1 MKPEETL
8 NVWME
13 DQKAEKVL
21 LGSILLQSK
30 INLFKM
36 LEKEE
41 RKKKGRTKS
50 KSSEKTKR
58 KKGREGRTEGGKKDW
73 RAPRPKF

>member
-1 MKPEETL
+1 MKPEEAL

-13 DQKAEKVL
+13 DQKGEKLL
-21 LGSILLQSK
+21 LGSISLQSK

-41 RKKKGRTKS
+41 RKKA
-50 KSSEKTKR
+50 SSYSIWQEMV
-58 KKGREGRTEGGKKDW
+58 
-73 RAPRPKF
+73 PYY